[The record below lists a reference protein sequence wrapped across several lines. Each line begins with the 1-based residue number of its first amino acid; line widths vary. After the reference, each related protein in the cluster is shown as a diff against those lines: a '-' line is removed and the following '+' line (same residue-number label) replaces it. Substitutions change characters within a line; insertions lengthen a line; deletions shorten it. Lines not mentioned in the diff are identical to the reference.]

1 MRFRRS
7 RSSGA
12 VHSDGGSGFPL
23 CEMCGMAG
31 PVDLAGH
38 CLLGHYVGVAPRPAE
53 PHDSDAAAQ
62 AEPDAEHPTGAE
74 QAAEAEPAYHPHDD
88 ILSWQDLNADAEAA
102 PAAAPAA
109 GTPSSSAPAKGLDDL
124 EAWDDSAHGSSTLD
138 YAVDERTPG
147 AGGEA
152 VAHQDGASDG
162 EDAGEDVPATAAEL
176 SEGADERHH
185 DDGADEEDARH
196 ARRHVAGIVG
206 VTAAATAI
214 TAAAVLALPF

>member
-53 PHDSDAAAQ
+53 PHDSDAVAQ
-62 AEPDAEHPTGAE
+62 AEPDAEHH
-74 QAAEAEPAYHPHDD
+74 YHPHDD

-124 EAWDDSAHGSSTLD
+124 PWDDSAHGSSTLD

-162 EDAGEDVPATAAEL
+162 EDVPATAAEL
-176 SEGADERHH
+176 SEGADELHH

>member
-53 PHDSDAAAQ
+53 PHDSDAVAQ
-62 AEPDAEHPTGAE
+62 AEPDAEHH
-74 QAAEAEPAYHPHDD
+74 YHPHDD

-124 EAWDDSAHGSSTLD
+124 PWDDSAHGSSTLD

-152 VAHQDGASDG
+152 VAHQDGASNG

-176 SEGADERHH
+176 SEGADERHHDDGADERHH

>member
-1 MRFRRS
+1 
-7 RSSGA
+7 
-12 VHSDGGSGFPL
+12 
-23 CEMCGMAG
+23 MAG

-53 PHDSDAAAQ
+53 PHDSDAVAQ
-62 AEPDAEHPTGAE
+62 AEPDAEHH
-74 QAAEAEPAYHPHDD
+74 YHPHDD

-109 GTPSSSAPAKGLDDL
+109 GMPSSSAPAKGLDDL
-124 EAWDDSAHGSSTLD
+124 LAGDDSAHGSSTLD

-176 SEGADERHH
+176 SEGADELHH